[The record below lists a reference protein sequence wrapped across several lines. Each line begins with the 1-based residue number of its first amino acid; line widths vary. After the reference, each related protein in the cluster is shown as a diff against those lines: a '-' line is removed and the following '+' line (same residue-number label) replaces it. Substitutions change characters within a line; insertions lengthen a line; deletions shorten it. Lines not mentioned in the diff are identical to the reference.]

1 MINLEKCYELYNE
14 YNLIVRVE
22 NGKIIIEKEN

>member
-1 MINLEKCYELYNE
+1 MINLEKCYELYKN

-22 NGKIIIEKEN
+22 NGKLIIEKEN